1 MSSPDPDTSAFNEFA
16 FQTILDQYQEEEIWK
31 MYKEQ
36 QKLDEQL
43 KEDEKKIEYLE
54 DVREGDEE
62 FSLMNYSDEFDI
74 RPVADNPGLY
84 KDMENGSVLN
94 MDGPLGKKSLNID
107 GFGEKQIKQFYELK
121 LIKKIDDIFSLHK
134 YEKKIISL
142 NGWGDLSFRNLI
154 NSDLLMIL

>member
-36 QKLDEQL
+36 QKLDEQI

-62 FSLMNYSDEFDI
+62 FSIMNYSDEFDI

-84 KDMENGSVLN
+84 KDMETGAVLN
-94 MDGPLGKKSLNID
+94 MDNTSYKIYQQNKRRSETIQKKQDEQNAKVDKMDL
-107 GFGEKQIKQFYELK
+107 EVEEIKGDLKELK
-121 LIKKIDDIFSLHK
+121 GLIRDLIKG
-134 YEKKIISL
+134 L
-142 NGWGDLSFRNLI
+142 NN
-154 NSDLLMIL
+154 

>member
-1 MSSPDPDTSAFNEFA
+1 MSSPDPDTSAFKEFA

-84 KDMENGSVLN
+84 KDMETGAVLN
-94 MDGPLGKKSLNID
+94 MDNTSYKIYQQNKRRSEAIQKKQDEQNAKVDKMDL
-107 GFGEKQIKQFYELK
+107 EVEEIKGDLKELK
-121 LIKKIDDIFSLHK
+121 GLIRDLIKG
-134 YEKKIISL
+134 L
-142 NGWGDLSFRNLI
+142 NN
-154 NSDLLMIL
+154 

>member
-84 KDMENGSVLN
+84 KDMETGAVLN
-94 MDGPLGKKSLNID
+94 MDNTSYKIYQQNKRRSEAIQKKQDEQNAKVDKMDL
-107 GFGEKQIKQFYELK
+107 EVEEIKGDLKELK
-121 LIKKIDDIFSLHK
+121 GLIRDLIKG
-134 YEKKIISL
+134 L
-142 NGWGDLSFRNLI
+142 NN
-154 NSDLLMIL
+154 

>member
-36 QKLDEQL
+36 QKIDEQL

-84 KDMENGSVLN
+84 KDMETGAVLN
-94 MDGPLGKKSLNID
+94 MDNTSYKIYQQNKRRSEAIQKKQDEQNAKVDKMDL
-107 GFGEKQIKQFYELK
+107 EVEEIKGDLKELK
-121 LIKKIDDIFSLHK
+121 GLIRDLIKG
-134 YEKKIISL
+134 L
-142 NGWGDLSFRNLI
+142 NN
-154 NSDLLMIL
+154 

>member
-1 MSSPDPDTSAFNEFA
+1 
-16 FQTILDQYQEEEIWK
+16 

-84 KDMENGSVLN
+84 KDMETGAVLN
-94 MDGPLGKKSLNID
+94 MDNTSYKIYQQNKRRSEAIQKKQDEQNAKVDKMDL
-107 GFGEKQIKQFYELK
+107 EVEEIKGDLKELK
-121 LIKKIDDIFSLHK
+121 GLIRDLIKG
-134 YEKKIISL
+134 L
-142 NGWGDLSFRNLI
+142 NN
-154 NSDLLMIL
+154 

>member
-84 KDMENGSVLN
+84 NDMETGAVLN
-94 MDGPLGKKSLNID
+94 MDNTSYKIYQQNKRRSEAIQKKQDEQNAKVDKMDL
-107 GFGEKQIKQFYELK
+107 EVEEIKGDLKELK
-121 LIKKIDDIFSLHK
+121 GLIRDLIKG
-134 YEKKIISL
+134 L
-142 NGWGDLSFRNLI
+142 NN
-154 NSDLLMIL
+154 

>member
-84 KDMENGSVLN
+84 KDMETGAVLN
-94 MDGPLGKKSLNID
+94 MDNTSYKIYQQNKRRSEAIQKKQDEQNAKVDKMDLEVEEFKGD
-107 GFGEKQIKQFYELK
+107 LKELK
-121 LIKKIDDIFSLHK
+121 GLIRDLIKG
-134 YEKKIISL
+134 L
-142 NGWGDLSFRNLI
+142 NN
-154 NSDLLMIL
+154 

>member
-84 KDMENGSVLN
+84 KDMETGAVLN
-94 MDGPLGKKSLNID
+94 MDNTSYKIYQQNKRRSEAVQRKQEETN
-107 GFGEKQIKQFYELK
+107 EKVAKMDLEVEEMKGDLKELK
-121 LIKKIDDIFSLHK
+121 GLIRDLIKG
-134 YEKKIISL
+134 L
-142 NGWGDLSFRNLI
+142 NN
-154 NSDLLMIL
+154 

>member
-1 MSSPDPDTSAFNEFA
+1 MIQIHQNLKD
-16 FQTILDQYQEEEIWK
+16 
-31 MYKEQ
+31 KEQ

-84 KDMENGSVLN
+84 KDMETGAVLN
-94 MDGPLGKKSLNID
+94 MDNTAFKMYQTNKKRSEAVQRKQEETN
-107 GFGEKQIKQFYELK
+107 EKVSKMDLEVEEMKGDLKELK
-121 LIKKIDDIFSLHK
+121 GLIRDLIKG
-134 YEKKIISL
+134 L
-142 NGWGDLSFRNLI
+142 NN
-154 NSDLLMIL
+154 

>member
-54 DVREGDEE
+54 DAREGDEE

-84 KDMENGSVLN
+84 KDMETGAVLN
-94 MDGPLGKKSLNID
+94 MDNTSYKIYQQNKRRSEAIQKKQDEQNAKVDKMDL
-107 GFGEKQIKQFYELK
+107 EVEEIKGDLKELK
-121 LIKKIDDIFSLHK
+121 GLIRDLIKG
-134 YEKKIISL
+134 L
-142 NGWGDLSFRNLI
+142 NN
-154 NSDLLMIL
+154 

>member
-54 DVREGDEE
+54 DAREGDEE

-84 KDMENGSVLN
+84 KDMETGAVLN
-94 MDGPLGKKSLNID
+94 MDNTSYKIYQQNKRRSEAIQKKQEEQNAKVDKMDL
-107 GFGEKQIKQFYELK
+107 EVEEIKGDLKELK
-121 LIKKIDDIFSLHK
+121 GLIRDLIKG
-134 YEKKIISL
+134 L
-142 NGWGDLSFRNLI
+142 NN
-154 NSDLLMIL
+154 

>member
-84 KDMENGSVLN
+84 KDMETGAVLN
-94 MDGPLGKKSLNID
+94 MDNTSYKIYQQNKRRSEAIQKKQDEQNAKVDKMDL
-107 GFGEKQIKQFYELK
+107 EVEEIKGELK
-121 LIKKIDDIFSLHK
+121 ELKALIRDLIKG
-134 YEKKIISL
+134 L
-142 NGWGDLSFRNLI
+142 NN
-154 NSDLLMIL
+154 

>member
-84 KDMENGSVLN
+84 KDMETGAVLN
-94 MDGPLGKKSLNID
+94 MDNTSYKIYQQNKRRSEAIQKKQDEQNAKVDKMDLEVED
-107 GFGEKQIKQFYELK
+107 MKGDLKELK
-121 LIKKIDDIFSLHK
+121 GLIRDLIKG
-134 YEKKIISL
+134 L
-142 NGWGDLSFRNLI
+142 NN
-154 NSDLLMIL
+154 

>member
-84 KDMENGSVLN
+84 KDMETGAVLN
-94 MDGPLGKKSLNID
+94 MDNTSYKIYQQNKRRSEAIQKKQEEQNAKVDKMDL
-107 GFGEKQIKQFYELK
+107 EVEEIKGDLKELK
-121 LIKKIDDIFSLHK
+121 GLIRDLIKG
-134 YEKKIISL
+134 L
-142 NGWGDLSFRNLI
+142 NN
-154 NSDLLMIL
+154 